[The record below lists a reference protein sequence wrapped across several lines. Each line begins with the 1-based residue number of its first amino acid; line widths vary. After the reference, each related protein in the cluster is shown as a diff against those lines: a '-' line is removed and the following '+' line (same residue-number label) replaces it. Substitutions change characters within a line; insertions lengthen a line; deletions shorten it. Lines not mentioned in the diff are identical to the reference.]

1 MHAVAALA
9 LPTVEAFDLAI
20 PAQVFADPGLPRR
33 YEFTV
38 CAPTPGLVRSTAG
51 FSVQA
56 EHGLE
61 ALAVA
66 DTVVVPGYLPLD
78 DPGERVCSALRQA
91 AARGAR
97 IVSVCTGA
105 FALAAAGLLDHRR
118 ATTHWQYADQLAA
131 RYPAVKIDPG
141 VLWVDEGMVLTS
153 AGLAAGI
160 DLCVQLVRADHGSE
174 AAVSVARRMVVA
186 PHRDGGQAQWLERP
200 LPAPGEDLA
209 GTCQWALEHLADPLT
224 VADLARHA
232 GWARQTPARQDP
244 DHIGPSC
251 HWPPR
256 RPRLSMERVRERRD
270 RLKPGARPIRR
281 PPGAPRASG
290 RFDHGRH
297 QPCRTSLRSWTATG
311 PSPPIPAPVR
321 GCPGCRSSRT

>member
-1 MHAVAALA
+1 MSPRILPVHAVVALA
-9 LPTVEAFDLAI
+9 LPAVEAFDLAI

-38 CAPTPGLVRSTAG
+38 CAPVAGLVRSTAG
-51 FSVQA
+51 YSVQA

-61 ALAVA
+61 ALAAA
-66 DTVVVPGYLPLD
+66 DTVVVPGYLPLG

-91 AARGAR
+91 AGRGAR

-118 ATTHWQYADQLAA
+118 ATTHWQYAGLLAA
-131 RYPAVKIDPG
+131 RHPAVKVDPD
-141 VLWVDEGMVLTS
+141 VLWVDEGTVLTS

-160 DLCVQLVRADHGSE
+160 DLCVQLVRDDHGSE

-200 LPAPGEDLA
+200 VPEPGEGLA
-209 GTCQWALEHLADPLT
+209 ATCQWALEHLADPLT

-232 GWARQTPARQDP
+232 GWAPRTLARHFAEQTGMTPLRWLTAARIREARRLLEATDLP
-244 DHIGPSC
+244 VEGVAGRCGLGTAANLRLHLARDAGTTPSAYRAAYRG
-251 HWPPR
+251 HPP
-256 RPRLSMERVRERRD
+256 ERRQA
-270 RLKPGARPIRR
+270 G
-281 PPGAPRASG
+281 S
-290 RFDHGRH
+290 
-297 QPCRTSLRSWTATG
+297 
-311 PSPPIPAPVR
+311 
-321 GCPGCRSSRT
+321 